1 MEKHR
6 APLYEKL
13 TEHDRSGSVSFHVP
27 GHKFGRGPQFDSSTP
42 AYYANM
48 MALDG
53 TEIAGFDDLH
63 HPEGV
68 IHEAQRLAA
77 TCFGAEETFFLVGGS
92 SVGNMAMIAS
102 VCDRGDVL
110 IVQRNVHKSVLH
122 GLMIAG
128 AEAVFLSPQVDRA
141 SGIATGVRVEDVTA
155 ALSQY
160 PEAKGV
166 LLTNPNY
173 YGMGVDLEPIA
184 AIVHDFGKPLLID
197 EAHGAHYGFHPDMP
211 PSALSCGADAVVQS
225 THKMLS
231 AMTMSAML
239 HVQGDRIDR
248 QTLKQRLSML
258 QSSSPS
264 YPLMASLDLARWEMD
279 NKAKELLD
287 QGLQVV
293 RYFTGSMQDLE
304 VYGVHIKK
312 IDSAYDTL
320 DPFKITVYD
329 RTGTLSGIQLANEM
343 ERRGCFP
350 EMADHKHMLLLF
362 SLHSTRVDADRA
374 LEALQEIS
382 DEYRLKKQETSLS
395 ISNNKQSPPFMP
407 LSSPIP
413 FNLPP
418 VRQSLQSDANSVRLK
433 PLDEAIG
440 SRSAEMVVPYPPGI
454 PILYPGERITM
465 ETVQAIRQLIQ
476 AGVKFQGSD
485 IGIEG
490 KIHILTGGA

>member
-1 MEKHR
+1 MVKHR

-13 TEHDRSGSVSFHVP
+13 ADHDRSRSASFHVP
-27 GHKFGRGPQFDSSTP
+27 GHKFGRGPVFNRSTP

-68 IHEAQRLAA
+68 IQEAQQLAA
-77 TCFGAEETFFLVGGS
+77 ACFGAEDTFFLIGGS

-110 IVQRNVHKSVLH
+110 IVQRNAHKSVLH

-141 SGIATGVRVEDVTA
+141 SGIPAGVRLEDVAA
-155 ALSQY
+155 ALRQY

-173 YGMGVDLEPIA
+173 YGMGVDLGPIA
-184 AIVHDFGKPLLID
+184 AVVHDFGKPLLID
-197 EAHGAHYGFHPDMP
+197 EAHGAHYGFHPDLP
-211 PSALSCGADAVVQS
+211 PSALSYGADAVVQS

-239 HVQGDRIDR
+239 HVQGNRIHR
-248 QTLKQRLSML
+248 PTLRQRLSML

-279 NKAKELLD
+279 NKGEELFD
-287 QGLQVV
+287 EGLQAV
-293 RYFTGSMQDLE
+293 RHFTRLMQSLE
-304 VYGVHIKK
+304 VYGIHIKK
-312 IDSAYDTL
+312 EDSAYDTL
-320 DPFKITVYD
+320 DPFKITLYD
-329 RTGTLSGIQLANEM
+329 RTGTLSGTQLASEM

-350 EMADHKHMLLLF
+350 EMADHRHMLLLF
-362 SLHSTRVDADRA
+362 TLHSTREDADRA
-374 LEALQEIS
+374 FEALREIS
-382 DEYRLKKQETSLS
+382 EEYRLQKQETSLL
-395 ISNNKQSPPFMP
+395 ISNNTQSPPIVP

-418 VRQSLQSDANSVRLK
+418 VRQSLLTDTDSVRLK
-433 PLDEAIG
+433 SLDEAIG
-440 SRSAEMVVPYPPGI
+440 SYSAEMVIPYPPGI

-465 ETVQAIRQLIQ
+465 EAAQSIQQLIH

-485 IGIEG
+485 IGIHG